1 MQIHLPE
8 KENELAICRHNRAI
22 VEQHLRIRM
31 EVDSAS
37 KRRLVRLK
45 RELTIRIRSLGSE
58 LRVKEEEVGREI
70 DASYDEEFST
80 G

>member
-1 MQIHLPE
+1 
-8 KENELAICRHNRAI
+8 
-22 VEQHLRIRM
+22 M

-58 LRVKEEEVGREI
+58 LRVKEEGVGREI